1 MRRLFSVFLLALFAW
16 LPAAAPA
23 SAFQIAEAGG
33 TPAPAGLEAAVDG
46 FAQTVLDERQAP
58 GLSIG
63 IARAGAPLLIRGY
76 GLANLEHAVPVTAD
90 TVFRIGS
97 VTKQFTA
104 AAILLLVEDGLLS
117 LDDTLDQFF
126 PDFPRSGEVT
136 IRQLLQHTSGIH
148 NYTSLEGFMGTTAP
162 LDHDADRMVAYI
174 ASADPL
180 YDFDPGTGW
189 SYSNSGYMLLDYIVE
204 QVAEEPLA
212 EVLRTRIFDPLGMT
226 RTRMDDM
233 AEIVPGRA
241 QGYDAAPDGADGFTN
256 TTYLSLSVA
265 AGAGAIRSTPH
276 DLIVWMDALLG
287 GEVVSP
293 QSLDLMLAPARLADG
308 SLASTF
314 LVDPPAPLAGMDYG
328 FGIMTGERGGNRFIG
343 HGGSINGFNA
353 SLIHY
358 PDQDITI
365 VLLVNA
371 IGPAARG
378 APVLAGAA
386 FDALAA
392 GQGD

>member
-1 MRRLFSVFLLALFAW
+1 MRRLFSVILLALFAW

-23 SAFQIAEAGG
+23 SAFQIAEAGE
-33 TPAPAGLEAAVDG
+33 TPAPAGLDAAVDG
-46 FAQTVLDERQAP
+46 FAQDLLDERQAP

-63 IARAGAPLLIRGY
+63 IARAGEPLLIRGY

-162 LDHDADRMVAYI
+162 LDHDAGRMVAYI

-180 YDFDPGTGW
+180 YDFEPGTGW

-241 QGYDAAPDGADGFTN
+241 QGYDAAPDGAEGFTN
-256 TTYLSLSVA
+256 TTHLSLSVA

-293 QSLDLMLAPARLADG
+293 QSLDLMLDPARLTDG
-308 SLASTF
+308 RLAREY
-314 LVDPPAPLAGMDYG
+314 LEDPHPSLAGMDYG
-328 FGIMTGERGGNRFIG
+328 FGIMTGERGGHRFIG

-365 VLLVNA
+365 VLLVNT

-378 APVLAGAA
+378 APVLANAV

-392 GQGD
+392 QQGE